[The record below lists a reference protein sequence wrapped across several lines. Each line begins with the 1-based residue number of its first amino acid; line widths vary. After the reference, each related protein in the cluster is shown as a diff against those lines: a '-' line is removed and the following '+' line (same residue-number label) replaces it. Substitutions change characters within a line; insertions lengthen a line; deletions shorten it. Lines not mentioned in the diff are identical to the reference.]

1 MTVFMER
8 LIISNECINK
18 TLYIRLYELHPFS
31 FFYRLIKTILIKTNF
46 KFLKINIKKK
56 NYHTKMNPED
66 LERLFLERIK
76 PYEDRIRGLEES
88 EKSKELEIITLK
100 HAIENMH
107 NIIETLKAKQGPPPA
122 AAGAKKPVGKPIG
135 KK

>member
-1 MTVFMER
+1 
-8 LIISNECINK
+8 
-18 TLYIRLYELHPFS
+18 
-31 FFYRLIKTILIKTNF
+31 
-46 KFLKINIKKK
+46 
-56 NYHTKMNPED
+56 MNTED
-66 LERLFLERIK
+66 LEKIFLERIR

-107 NIIETLKAKQGPPPA
+107 NIIETLKAKQGPP
-122 AAGAKKPVGKPIG
+122 AGASLAKKPVGKPIG